1 MQETGPK
8 VETEEEDDLVVFS
21 PIATAVR
28 ADQAPTA
35 LRDWSQ
41 AEDFRSDWQVT
52 NNQEEV

>member
-41 AEDFRSDWQVT
+41 AEDFRSDWQLT